1 MGVDADGRLADG
13 ADLDAPAQGQDAQLF
28 QFFQLFQRFGRQRRQ
43 SEQEGAAVARVL
55 DHLQG
60 YREELTTLMTERFHL
75 VPAMPGEMAP
85 ASAS

>member
-1 MGVDADGRLADG
+1 VGVHADGRLADD

-28 QFFQLFQRFGRQRRQ
+28 QLFQLFQRFGRQRRQ

-75 VPAMPGEMAP
+75 VPEAAAETAP
-85 ASAS
+85 AWGS